1 MIQEKTFYSLQDISI
16 MPACVT
22 EINHRIECNPY
33 NEDNKLPIFV
43 APMSS
48 VIDLDNAKVF
58 TFNKLNVIIPR
69 TINLEDRLNVC
80 EEYFIAVGLNEFE
93 NTILTL
99 NLENRK
105 PIKICVDI
113 ANGHMKKLIDLCRY
127 AKNRF
132 GNKMIIMA
140 GNVAN
145 PLTYYDYAY
154 AGIDYIRLSIGSGN
168 ACTTA
173 ANAAIYTPMA
183 SLIDECISIRK
194 NVERDKYNYKSTP
207 KIIADGGFNNYDDII
222 KALALGA
229 DYVMCGKIF
238 AQCEEACGEILQ
250 KFLYSDGNYEYL
262 NYYDAI
268 KAKAYIERANYFL
281 NSSMLKQSAKTSANQ
296 TIKPYPIQ
304 ALNGKY
310 RKYYGM
316 STKKAQK
323 EMGKEDLHTSEGV
336 ERMVTVDYSLLGWIE
351 NFIDYLRSAMS
362 YCNATTLDAFKTA
375 KIIKITNSAR
385 NSYFK

>member
-16 MPACVT
+16 MPAYIT
-22 EINHRIECNPY
+22 EINHRAECNPY
-33 NEDNKLPIFV
+33 NNDNKLPIFV

-48 VIDLDNAKVF
+48 VIDLNNAKIF
-58 TFNKLNVIIPR
+58 AFNKLNVVIPR

-80 EEYFIAVGLNEFE
+80 EEYFIAVGLDEFE
-93 NTILTL
+93 NKILTL
-99 NLENRK
+99 NLEDRK
-105 PIKICVDI
+105 PIKICVDV
-113 ANGHMKKLIDLCRY
+113 ANGHMKKLIDLCAY

-132 GNKMIIMA
+132 GNKIIIMA

-145 PLTYYDYAY
+145 PLVYYDYAY
-154 AGIDYIRLSIGSGN
+154 AGIDYIRLSIGSGS

-183 SLIDECISIRK
+183 SLIDECVSIKK
-194 NVERDKYNYKSTP
+194 NVERDRRNYKSIP

-238 AQCEEACGEILQ
+238 AQCEEACGEKLQ
-250 KFLYSDGNYEYL
+250 KFLYSDGTYKYL
-262 NYYDAI
+262 NYYNAI
-268 KAKAYIERANYFL
+268 KAKAYIDKANSFL
-281 NSSMLKQSAKTSANQ
+281 NVLSAKIDINKTSE
-296 TIKPYPIQ
+296 PYPVTVFNEI
-304 ALNGKY
+304 Y
-310 RKYYGM
+310 RNYYGM

-323 EMGKEDLHTSEGV
+323 EMGKENLHTSEGI
-336 ERMVTVDYSLLGWIE
+336 EKMVTVEYSLLGWID

-362 YCNATTLDAFKTA
+362 YCNVTTLDAFKTA

>member
-1 MIQEKTFYSLQDISI
+1 MIQEKTFNSLQDISI
-16 MPACVT
+16 MPAYIT
-22 EINHRIECNPY
+22 EIKHRAECNPY
-33 NEDNKLPIFV
+33 NNDNKLPIFV

-48 VIDLDNAKVF
+48 VIDLNNAKIF
-58 TFNKLNVIIPR
+58 AFNKLNVVIPR

-80 EEYFIAVGLNEFE
+80 EEYFIAVGLDEFE
-93 NTILTL
+93 NKILTL
-99 NLENRK
+99 NLEDRK
-105 PIKICVDI
+105 PIKICVDV
-113 ANGHMKKLIDLCRY
+113 ANGHMKKLIDLCAY

-132 GNKMIIMA
+132 GNKIIIMA

-145 PLTYYDYAY
+145 PLVYYDYAY
-154 AGIDYIRLSIGSGN
+154 TGIDYIRLSIGSGS

-183 SLIDECISIRK
+183 SLIDECVSIKK
-194 NVERDKYNYKSTP
+194 NVERDRRNYKSIP

-238 AQCEEACGEILQ
+238 AQCEEACGEKLQ
-250 KFLYSDGNYEYL
+250 KFLYSDGTYKYL

-268 KAKAYIERANYFL
+268 KAKAYIDKANSFSNVL
-281 NSSMLKQSAKTSANQ
+281 STKIDINKTSE
-296 TIKPYPIQ
+296 PYPIR
-304 ALNGKY
+304 AFNEIY
-310 RKYYGM
+310 RNYYGM

-323 EMGKEDLHTSEGV
+323 EMGKENLHTSEGI
-336 ERMVTVDYSLLGWIE
+336 EKMVTVEYSLLGWID

-362 YCNATTLDAFKTA
+362 YCNVTTLDAFKTA

>member
-22 EINHRIECNPY
+22 EIDHRADCNPY

-48 VIDLDNAKVF
+48 VIDLNNAKVF
-58 TFNKLNVIIPR
+58 EFNKLNVVIPR
-69 TINLEDRLNVC
+69 TISLEDRLNVC

-113 ANGHMKKLIDLCRY
+113 ANGHMKKLIDLCKY

-173 ANAAIYTPMA
+173 ANAAIYAPMA
-183 SLIDECISIRK
+183 SLIDECVSIK
-194 NVERDKYNYKSTP
+194 KIVERDKSNYKSIP

-238 AQCEEACGEILQ
+238 AQCEEACGETLQ
-250 KFLYSDGNYEYL
+250 KFLYTDGNYRYL
-262 NYYDAI
+262 NYSDAI
-268 KAKAYIERANYFL
+268 KAKAYIDRADCLLGL
-281 NSSMLKQSAKTSANQ
+281 NEIKQFMKTSAGTALEPNP
-296 TIKPYPIQ
+296 IK
-304 ALNGKY
+304 AFNEKY

-316 STKKAQK
+316 STKRAQK
-323 EMGKEDLHTSEGV
+323 EMGKENLHTSEGV

-351 NFIDYLRSAMS
+351 NFVDYLRSAMS
-362 YCNATTLDAFKTA
+362 YCNATTLDTFKTA

>member
-22 EINHRIECNPY
+22 EINHRAECNPY
-33 NEDNKLPIFV
+33 NDNNKLPIFV

-48 VIDLDNAKVF
+48 VIDLNNAKIF
-58 TFNKLNVIIPR
+58 EFNKLNVVIPR
-69 TINLEDRLNVC
+69 TIDLEDRLNVC

-99 NLENRK
+99 NLEDRK
-105 PIKICVDI
+105 PIKICVDV
-113 ANGHMKKLIDLCRY
+113 ANGHMKKLIDLCKY

-132 GNKMIIMA
+132 RNKIIIMA

-145 PLTYYDYAY
+145 PLVYYDYAY
-154 AGIDYIRLSIGSGN
+154 AGIDYIRLSIGSGS

-183 SLIDECISIRK
+183 SLIDECVSIK
-194 NVERDKYNYKSTP
+194 KIVERDRNNYKSVP

-238 AQCEEACGEILQ
+238 AQCEEACGEKLQ
-250 KFLYSDGNYEYL
+250 KFLYSDGTYKYL

-268 KAKAYIERANYFL
+268 KAKEYMNKANYFSNAL
-281 NSSMLKQSAKTSANQ
+281 SAKIDINKTSE
-296 TIKPYPIQ
+296 PYPIT
-304 ALNGKY
+304 AFNEIY
-310 RKYYGM
+310 RNYYGM

-323 EMGKEDLHTSEGV
+323 EMGKENLHTSEGI
-336 ERMVTVDYSLLGWIE
+336 EKMVTVEYSLLGWID

>member
-16 MPACVT
+16 MPAYIT
-22 EINHRIECNPY
+22 EINHRAECTPY
-33 NEDNKLPIFV
+33 NDDNKLPFLV
-43 APMSS
+43 APISS
-48 VIDLDNAKVF
+48 VVDLNNAKIF
-58 TFNKLNVIIPR
+58 AFNKLNVVIPR

-80 EEYFIAVGLNEFE
+80 EEYFIAVGLDEFE
-93 NTILTL
+93 NKILTL
-99 NLENRK
+99 NLEDRK
-105 PIKICVDI
+105 PIKICVDV
-113 ANGHMKKLIDLCRY
+113 ANGHMKKLIDLCAY

-132 GNKMIIMA
+132 GNKIIIMA

-145 PLTYYDYAY
+145 PLTYYDYAH
-154 AGIDYIRLSIGSGN
+154 AGIDYIRLSIGSGS

-173 ANAAIYTPMA
+173 ANAAIYAPMA
-183 SLIDECISIRK
+183 SLIDECVSIK
-194 NVERDKYNYKSTP
+194 KIVERDRNNYKSAP

-238 AQCEEACGEILQ
+238 AQCEEACGEKLQ
-250 KFLYSDGNYEYL
+250 KFLYSDGTYKYL
-262 NYYDAI
+262 NNYDAI
-268 KAKAYIERANYFL
+268 KAKAYIDKKNDFSNVL
-281 NSSMLKQSAKTSANQ
+281 STKIDINKTSE
-296 TIKPYPIQ
+296 PYPIT
-304 ALNGKY
+304 AFNEIY
-310 RKYYGM
+310 RNYYGM

-323 EMGKEDLHTSEGV
+323 EMGKENLHTSEGI
-336 ERMVTVDYSLLGWIE
+336 ERMVTVEYSLLGWID

-362 YCNATTLDAFKTA
+362 YCNVTTLDAFKTV

>member
-16 MPACVT
+16 MPAYIT
-22 EINHRIECNPY
+22 EINHRAECNPY
-33 NEDNKLPIFV
+33 NNDNKLPIFV

-48 VIDLDNAKVF
+48 VIDLNNAKIF
-58 TFNKLNVIIPR
+58 AFNKLNVVIPR

-80 EEYFIAVGLNEFE
+80 EEYFIAVGLDEFE
-93 NTILTL
+93 NKILTL
-99 NLENRK
+99 NLEDRK
-105 PIKICVDI
+105 PIKICVDV
-113 ANGHMKKLIDLCRY
+113 ANGHMKKLIDLCAY

-132 GNKMIIMA
+132 GNKIIIMA

-145 PLTYYDYAY
+145 PLVYYDYAY
-154 AGIDYIRLSIGSGN
+154 AGIDYIRLSIGSGS

-183 SLIDECISIRK
+183 SLIDECVSIKK
-194 NVERDKYNYKSTP
+194 NVERDRRNYKSIP

-238 AQCEEACGEILQ
+238 AQCEEACGEKLQ
-250 KFLYSDGNYEYL
+250 KFLYSDGTYKYL
-262 NYYDAI
+262 NHYDAI
-268 KAKAYIERANYFL
+268 KAKAYIDKANRFSNAL
-281 NSSMLKQSAKTSANQ
+281 SAKIDINKTSE
-296 TIKPYPIQ
+296 PYPIT
-304 ALNGKY
+304 AFNEIY
-310 RKYYGM
+310 RNYYGM

-323 EMGKEDLHTSEGV
+323 EMGKENLHTSEGI
-336 ERMVTVDYSLLGWIE
+336 EKMVTVEYSLLGWID

-362 YCNATTLDAFKTA
+362 YCNVTTLDAFKTA

>member
-16 MPACVT
+16 MPAYIT
-22 EINHRIECNPY
+22 EIKHRAECNPY
-33 NEDNKLPIFV
+33 NNDNKLPIFV

-48 VIDLDNAKVF
+48 VIDLNNAKIF
-58 TFNKLNVIIPR
+58 AFNKLNVVIPR

-80 EEYFIAVGLNEFE
+80 EEYFIAVGLDEFE
-93 NTILTL
+93 NKILTL
-99 NLENRK
+99 NLEDRK
-105 PIKICVDI
+105 PIKICVDV
-113 ANGHMKKLIDLCRY
+113 ANGHMKKLIDLCAY

-132 GNKMIIMA
+132 GNKIIIMA

-145 PLTYYDYAY
+145 PLVYYDYAY
-154 AGIDYIRLSIGSGN
+154 AGIDYIRLSIGSGS

-183 SLIDECISIRK
+183 SLIDECVSIKK
-194 NVERDKYNYKSTP
+194 NVERDRRNYKSIP

-238 AQCEEACGEILQ
+238 AQCEEACGEKLQ
-250 KFLYSDGNYEYL
+250 KFLYSDGTYKYL

-268 KAKAYIERANYFL
+268 KAKAYIDKANSFSNVL
-281 NSSMLKQSAKTSANQ
+281 STKIDINKTSE
-296 TIKPYPIQ
+296 PYPIR
-304 ALNGKY
+304 AFNEIY
-310 RKYYGM
+310 RNYYGM

-323 EMGKEDLHTSEGV
+323 EMGKENLHTSEGI
-336 ERMVTVDYSLLGWIE
+336 EKMVTVEYSLLGWID

-362 YCNATTLDAFKTA
+362 YCNVTTLDAFKTA

>member
-16 MPACVT
+16 MPAYIT
-22 EINHRIECNPY
+22 EINHRAECNPY
-33 NEDNKLPIFV
+33 NDDNKLPIFV

-48 VIDLDNAKVF
+48 VVDLNNAKIF
-58 TFNKLNVIIPR
+58 AFNKLNVVIPR

-80 EEYFIAVGLNEFE
+80 EEYFIAVGLDEFE
-93 NTILTL
+93 NKILTL
-99 NLENRK
+99 NLEDRK
-105 PIKICVDI
+105 PIKICVDV
-113 ANGHMKKLIDLCRY
+113 ANGHMKKLIDLCAY

-132 GNKMIIMA
+132 GNKIIIMA

-145 PLTYYDYAY
+145 PLVYYNYAY
-154 AGIDYIRLSIGSGN
+154 AGIDYIRLSIGSGS

-173 ANAAIYTPMA
+173 ANAAIYAPMA
-183 SLIDECISIRK
+183 SLIDECVSIK
-194 NVERDKYNYKSTP
+194 KIVERDRNNYKSAP

-238 AQCEEACGEILQ
+238 AQCEEACGEKLQ
-250 KFLYSDGNYEYL
+250 KFLYSDGTYKYL

-268 KAKAYIERANYFL
+268 KAKAYIDKANSFSNIL
-281 NSSMLKQSAKTSANQ
+281 STKIDINKTSE
-296 TIKPYPIQ
+296 PYPIT
-304 ALNGKY
+304 AFNEIY
-310 RKYYGM
+310 RNYYGM

-323 EMGKEDLHTSEGV
+323 EMGKENLHTSEGI
-336 ERMVTVDYSLLGWIE
+336 ERMVTVKYSLLGWID

-362 YCNATTLDAFKTA
+362 YCNVTTLDAFKTV

>member
-22 EINHRIECNPY
+22 EINHRAECNPY
-33 NEDNKLPIFV
+33 NDNNKLPIFV

-48 VIDLDNAKVF
+48 VIDLNNAKIF
-58 TFNKLNVIIPR
+58 EFNKLNVVIPR
-69 TINLEDRLNVC
+69 TIDLEDRLNVC

-99 NLENRK
+99 NLEDRK
-105 PIKICVDI
+105 PIKICVDV
-113 ANGHMKKLIDLCRY
+113 ANGHMKKLIDLCKY

-132 GNKMIIMA
+132 RNKIIIMA

-145 PLTYYDYAY
+145 PLVYYDYAY
-154 AGIDYIRLSIGSGN
+154 AGIDYIRLSIGSGS

-183 SLIDECISIRK
+183 SLIDECVSIK
-194 NVERDKYNYKSTP
+194 KIVERDRNNYKSVP

-238 AQCEEACGEILQ
+238 AQCEEACGEKLQ
-250 KFLYSDGNYEYL
+250 KFLYSDGTYKYL
-262 NYYDAI
+262 NHYDAI
-268 KAKAYIERANYFL
+268 KAKEYMNKANYFSNVL
-281 NSSMLKQSAKTSANQ
+281 SAKIDINKTSE
-296 TIKPYPIQ
+296 PYPIT
-304 ALNGKY
+304 AFNEIY
-310 RKYYGM
+310 RNYYGM

-323 EMGKEDLHTSEGV
+323 EMGKENLHTSEGI
-336 ERMVTVDYSLLGWIE
+336 EKMVTVEYSLLGWID

>member
-16 MPACVT
+16 MPAYIT
-22 EINHRIECNPY
+22 EINHRAECNPY
-33 NEDNKLPIFV
+33 NNDNKLPIFV

-48 VIDLDNAKVF
+48 VIDLNNAKIF
-58 TFNKLNVIIPR
+58 AFNKLNVVIPR

-80 EEYFIAVGLNEFE
+80 EEYFIAVGLDEFE
-93 NTILTL
+93 NKILTL
-99 NLENRK
+99 NLEDRK
-105 PIKICVDI
+105 PIKICVDV
-113 ANGHMKKLIDLCRY
+113 ANGHMKKLIDLCAY

-132 GNKMIIMA
+132 GNKIIIMA

-145 PLTYYDYAY
+145 PLVYYNYAY
-154 AGIDYIRLSIGSGN
+154 AGIDYIRLSIGSGS

-183 SLIDECISIRK
+183 SLIDECVSIK
-194 NVERDKYNYKSTP
+194 KIVERDRNNYKSIP

-238 AQCEEACGEILQ
+238 AQCEEACGEKLQ
-250 KFLYSDGNYEYL
+250 KFLYSDGTYKYL
-262 NYYDAI
+262 NHYDTI
-268 KAKAYIERANYFL
+268 KAKEYMNKANY
-281 NSSMLKQSAKTSANQ
+281 SSNALSTTININKTSE
-296 TIKPYPIQ
+296 PYPIT
-304 ALNGKY
+304 AFNEIY
-310 RKYYGM
+310 RNYYGM

-323 EMGKEDLHTSEGV
+323 EMGKENLHTSEGI
-336 ERMVTVDYSLLGWIE
+336 EKMVTVEYSLLGWID

-362 YCNATTLDAFKTA
+362 YCNATTLAAFKTA

>member
-16 MPACVT
+16 MPAYIT
-22 EINHRIECNPY
+22 EINHRAECNPY
-33 NEDNKLPIFV
+33 NNDNKLPIFV

-48 VIDLDNAKVF
+48 VIDLNNAKIF
-58 TFNKLNVIIPR
+58 AFNKLNVVIPR

-80 EEYFIAVGLNEFE
+80 EEYFIAVGLDEFE
-93 NTILTL
+93 NKILTL
-99 NLENRK
+99 NLEDRK
-105 PIKICVDI
+105 PIKICVDV
-113 ANGHMKKLIDLCRY
+113 ANGHMKKLIDLCAY

-132 GNKMIIMA
+132 GNKIIIMA

-145 PLTYYDYAY
+145 PLVYYNYAY
-154 AGIDYIRLSIGSGN
+154 AGIDYIRLSIGSGS

-183 SLIDECISIRK
+183 SLIDECVSIKK
-194 NVERDKYNYKSTP
+194 NVERDRRNYKSIP

-238 AQCEEACGEILQ
+238 AQCEEACGEKLQ
-250 KFLYSDGNYEYL
+250 KFLYSDGTYKYL
-262 NYYDAI
+262 NHYDAI
-268 KAKAYIERANYFL
+268 KAKAYMNKANYFSNAL
-281 NSSMLKQSAKTSANQ
+281 SAKIDINKTFE
-296 TIKPYPIQ
+296 PYPIT
-304 ALNGKY
+304 AFNEIY
-310 RKYYGM
+310 RNYYGM

-323 EMGKEDLHTSEGV
+323 EMGKENLHTSEGI
-336 ERMVTVDYSLLGWIE
+336 EKMVTVEYSLLGWID

>member
-16 MPACVT
+16 MPAYIT
-22 EINHRIECNPY
+22 EINHRAECNPY
-33 NEDNKLPIFV
+33 NNDNKLPIFV

-48 VIDLDNAKVF
+48 VIDLNNAKIF
-58 TFNKLNVIIPR
+58 AFNKLNVVIPR

-80 EEYFIAVGLNEFE
+80 EEYFIAVGLDEFE
-93 NTILTL
+93 NKILTL
-99 NLENRK
+99 NLEDRK
-105 PIKICVDI
+105 PIKICVDV
-113 ANGHMKKLIDLCRY
+113 ANGHMKKLIDLCAY

-132 GNKMIIMA
+132 GNKIIIMA
-140 GNVAN
+140 GNIAN
-145 PLTYYDYAY
+145 PLVYYDYAY
-154 AGIDYIRLSIGSGN
+154 AGIDYIRLSIGSGS

-183 SLIDECISIRK
+183 SLIDECVSIKK
-194 NVERDKYNYKSTP
+194 NVERDIRNYKSIP

-238 AQCEEACGEILQ
+238 AQCEEACGEKLQ
-250 KFLYSDGNYEYL
+250 KFLYSDGTYKYL

-268 KAKAYIERANYFL
+268 KAKAYIDKANSFSNAL
-281 NSSMLKQSAKTSANQ
+281 SAKIDINKTSE
-296 TIKPYPIQ
+296 PYPIT
-304 ALNGKY
+304 AFNETY
-310 RKYYGM
+310 RNYYGM

-323 EMGKEDLHTSEGV
+323 EMGKENLHTSEGI
-336 ERMVTVDYSLLGWIE
+336 EKMVTVEYSLLGWID

-362 YCNATTLDAFKTA
+362 YCNVTTLDAFKTA

>member
-22 EINHRIECNPY
+22 EINHRAECNPY
-33 NEDNKLPIFV
+33 NDNNKLPIFV

-48 VIDLDNAKVF
+48 VIDLNNAKIF
-58 TFNKLNVIIPR
+58 EFNKLNVVIPR
-69 TINLEDRLNVC
+69 TIDLEDRLNVC

-99 NLENRK
+99 NLEDRK
-105 PIKICVDI
+105 PIKICVDV
-113 ANGHMKKLIDLCRY
+113 ANGHMKKLIDLCKY

-132 GNKMIIMA
+132 RNKIIIMA

-145 PLTYYDYAY
+145 PLVYYDYAY
-154 AGIDYIRLSIGSGN
+154 AGIDYIRLSIGSGS

-183 SLIDECISIRK
+183 SLIDECVSIK
-194 NVERDKYNYKSTP
+194 KIVERDRNNYKSVP

-238 AQCEEACGEILQ
+238 AQCEEACGEKLQ
-250 KFLYSDGNYEYL
+250 KFLYSDGTYKYL

-268 KAKAYIERANYFL
+268 KAKEYMNKANYFSNAL
-281 NSSMLKQSAKTSANQ
+281 SAKIDINKTSE
-296 TIKPYPIQ
+296 PYPIT
-304 ALNGKY
+304 AFNEIY
-310 RKYYGM
+310 RNYYGM

-323 EMGKEDLHTSEGV
+323 EMGKENLHTSEGIEKMVAV
-336 ERMVTVDYSLLGWIE
+336 EYSLLGWID

>member
-16 MPACVT
+16 MPAYIT
-22 EINHRIECNPY
+22 EINHRAECNPY
-33 NEDNKLPIFV
+33 NNDNKLPIFV

-48 VIDLDNAKVF
+48 VIDLNNAKIF
-58 TFNKLNVIIPR
+58 AFNKLNVVIPR

-80 EEYFIAVGLNEFE
+80 EEYFIAVGLDEFE
-93 NTILTL
+93 NKILTL
-99 NLENRK
+99 NLEDRK
-105 PIKICVDI
+105 PIKICVDV
-113 ANGHMKKLIDLCRY
+113 ANGHMKKLIDLCAY

-132 GNKMIIMA
+132 GNKIIIMA
-140 GNVAN
+140 GNIAN
-145 PLTYYDYAY
+145 PLVYYDYAY
-154 AGIDYIRLSIGSGN
+154 AGIDYIRLSIGSGS

-183 SLIDECISIRK
+183 SLIDECVSIKK
-194 NVERDKYNYKSTP
+194 NVERDIRNYKSIP

-238 AQCEEACGEILQ
+238 AQCEEACGEKLQ
-250 KFLYSDGNYEYL
+250 KFLYSDGTYKYL

-268 KAKAYIERANYFL
+268 KAKAYIDKANYFSNVL
-281 NSSMLKQSAKTSANQ
+281 SAKIDINKTSE
-296 TIKPYPIQ
+296 PYPIT
-304 ALNGKY
+304 AFNETY
-310 RKYYGM
+310 RNYYGM

-323 EMGKEDLHTSEGV
+323 EMGKENLHTSEGI
-336 ERMVTVDYSLLGWIE
+336 EKMVTVEYSLLGWID

-362 YCNATTLDAFKTA
+362 YCNVTTLDAFKTA

>member
-16 MPACVT
+16 MPAYIT
-22 EINHRIECNPY
+22 EINHRAECNPY
-33 NEDNKLPIFV
+33 NNDNKLPIFV

-48 VIDLDNAKVF
+48 VIDLNNAKIF
-58 TFNKLNVIIPR
+58 AFNKLNVIIPR

-80 EEYFIAVGLNEFE
+80 EEYFIAVGLDEFE
-93 NTILTL
+93 NKILTL
-99 NLENRK
+99 NLEDRK
-105 PIKICVDI
+105 PIKICVDV
-113 ANGHMKKLIDLCRY
+113 ANGHMKKLIDLCAY

-132 GNKMIIMA
+132 GNKIIIMA

-145 PLTYYDYAY
+145 PLVYYNYAY
-154 AGIDYIRLSIGSGN
+154 AGIDYIRLSIGSGS

-183 SLIDECISIRK
+183 SLIDECVSIKK
-194 NVERDKYNYKSTP
+194 NVERDRRNYKSIP

-238 AQCEEACGEILQ
+238 AQCEEACGEKLQ
-250 KFLYSDGNYEYL
+250 KFLYSDGTYKYL
-262 NYYDAI
+262 NHYDAI
-268 KAKAYIERANYFL
+268 KAKEYMNKANYFSNAL
-281 NSSMLKQSAKTSANQ
+281 SAKIDINKTSE
-296 TIKPYPIQ
+296 PYPIT
-304 ALNGKY
+304 AFNEIY
-310 RKYYGM
+310 RNYYGM

-323 EMGKEDLHTSEGV
+323 EMGKENLHTSEGI
-336 ERMVTVDYSLLGWIE
+336 EKMVTVEYSLLGWID

>member
-16 MPACVT
+16 MPAYIT
-22 EINHRIECNPY
+22 EIKHRAECNPY
-33 NEDNKLPIFV
+33 NNDNKLPIFV

-48 VIDLDNAKVF
+48 VIDLNNAKIF
-58 TFNKLNVIIPR
+58 AFNKLNVVIPR

-80 EEYFIAVGLNEFE
+80 EEYFIAVGLDEFE
-93 NTILTL
+93 NKILTL
-99 NLENRK
+99 NLEDRK
-105 PIKICVDI
+105 PIKICVDV
-113 ANGHMKKLIDLCRY
+113 ANGHMKKLIDLCAY

-132 GNKMIIMA
+132 GNKIIIMA

-145 PLTYYDYAY
+145 PLVYYDYAY
-154 AGIDYIRLSIGSGN
+154 TGIDYIRLSIGSGS

-183 SLIDECISIRK
+183 SLIDECVSIKK
-194 NVERDKYNYKSTP
+194 NVERDRRNYKSIP

-238 AQCEEACGEILQ
+238 AQCEEACGEKLQ
-250 KFLYSDGNYEYL
+250 KFLYSDGAYKYL

-268 KAKAYIERANYFL
+268 KAKAYIDKANSFSNVL
-281 NSSMLKQSAKTSANQ
+281 STKIDINKTSE
-296 TIKPYPIQ
+296 PYPIR
-304 ALNGKY
+304 AFNEIY
-310 RKYYGM
+310 RNYYGM
-316 STKKAQK
+316 STKKAQN
-323 EMGKEDLHTSEGV
+323 EMGKENLHTSEGI
-336 ERMVTVDYSLLGWIE
+336 EKMVTVEYSLLGWID

-362 YCNATTLDAFKTA
+362 YCNVTTLDAFKTA

>member
-22 EINHRIECNPY
+22 EINHRAECNPY
-33 NEDNKLPIFV
+33 NDNNKLPIFV

-48 VIDLDNAKVF
+48 VIDLNNAKIF
-58 TFNKLNVIIPR
+58 EFNKLNVVIPR
-69 TINLEDRLNVC
+69 TIDLEDRLNVC

-99 NLENRK
+99 NLEDRK
-105 PIKICVDI
+105 PIKICVDV
-113 ANGHMKKLIDLCRY
+113 ANGHMKKLIDLCKY

-132 GNKMIIMA
+132 RNKIIIMA

-145 PLTYYDYAY
+145 PLVYYDYAY
-154 AGIDYIRLSIGSGN
+154 AGIDYIRLSIGSGS

-183 SLIDECISIRK
+183 SLIDECVSVKKI
-194 NVERDKYNYKSTP
+194 VERDRNNYKSVP

-238 AQCEEACGEILQ
+238 AQCEEACGEKLQ
-250 KFLYSDGNYEYL
+250 KFLYSDGTYKYL
-262 NYYDAI
+262 NHYDAI
-268 KAKAYIERANYFL
+268 KAKEYMNKANYFSNVL
-281 NSSMLKQSAKTSANQ
+281 SAKIDINKTSE
-296 TIKPYPIQ
+296 PYPIT
-304 ALNGKY
+304 AFNEIY
-310 RKYYGM
+310 RNYYGM

-323 EMGKEDLHTSEGV
+323 EMGKENLHTSEGI
-336 ERMVTVDYSLLGWIE
+336 EKMVTVEYSLLGWID

>member
-22 EINHRIECNPY
+22 EINHRAECNPY
-33 NEDNKLPIFV
+33 NNDNKLPIFV

-48 VIDLDNAKVF
+48 VIDLNNAKIF
-58 TFNKLNVIIPR
+58 EFNKLNVVIPR
-69 TINLEDRLNVC
+69 TIDLEDRLNVC

-105 PIKICVDI
+105 PIKICVDV
-113 ANGHMKKLIDLCRY
+113 ANGHMKKLIDLCKY

-132 GNKMIIMA
+132 RNKIIIMA

-145 PLTYYDYAY
+145 PLVYYDYAY
-154 AGIDYIRLSIGSGN
+154 AGIDYIRLSIGSGS

-183 SLIDECISIRK
+183 SLIDECVSIK
-194 NVERDKYNYKSTP
+194 KIVERDRNNYKSVP

-238 AQCEEACGEILQ
+238 AQCEEACGEKLQ
-250 KFLYSDGNYEYL
+250 KFLYSDGTYKYL

-268 KAKAYIERANYFL
+268 KAKEYMNKANYFSNAL
-281 NSSMLKQSAKTSANQ
+281 SAKIDINKTSE
-296 TIKPYPIQ
+296 PYPIT
-304 ALNGKY
+304 AFNEIY
-310 RKYYGM
+310 RNYYGM

-323 EMGKEDLHTSEGV
+323 EMGKENLHTSEGI
-336 ERMVTVDYSLLGWIE
+336 EKLVTVEYSLLGWID

>member
-16 MPACVT
+16 MPAYIT
-22 EINHRIECNPY
+22 EIKHRAECNPY
-33 NEDNKLPIFV
+33 NNDNKLPIFV

-48 VIDLDNAKVF
+48 VIDLNNAKIF
-58 TFNKLNVIIPR
+58 AFNKLNVVIPR

-80 EEYFIAVGLNEFE
+80 EEYFIAVGLDEFE
-93 NTILTL
+93 NKILTL
-99 NLENRK
+99 NLEDRK
-105 PIKICVDI
+105 PIKICVDV
-113 ANGHMKKLIDLCRY
+113 ANGHMKKLIDLCAY

-132 GNKMIIMA
+132 GNKIIIMA

-145 PLTYYDYAY
+145 PLVYYDYAY
-154 AGIDYIRLSIGSGN
+154 TGIDYIRLSIGSGS

-183 SLIDECISIRK
+183 SLIDECVSIKK
-194 NVERDKYNYKSTP
+194 NVERDRRNYKSIP

-238 AQCEEACGEILQ
+238 AQCEEACGEKLQ
-250 KFLYSDGNYEYL
+250 KFLYSDGTYKYL

-268 KAKAYIERANYFL
+268 KAKAYIDKANSFSNVL
-281 NSSMLKQSAKTSANQ
+281 STKIDINKTSE
-296 TIKPYPIQ
+296 PYPIR
-304 ALNGKY
+304 AFNEIY
-310 RKYYGM
+310 RNYYGM

-323 EMGKEDLHTSEGV
+323 EMGKENLHTSEGI
-336 ERMVTVDYSLLGWIE
+336 EKMVTVEYSLLGWID

-362 YCNATTLDAFKTA
+362 YCNVTTLDAFKTA

-385 NSYFK
+385 NSYFN

>member
-16 MPACVT
+16 MPAYIT
-22 EINHRIECNPY
+22 EINHRAECNPY
-33 NEDNKLPIFV
+33 NDDNKLPIFV

-48 VIDLDNAKVF
+48 VIDLNNAKIF
-58 TFNKLNVIIPR
+58 AFNKLNVVIPR

-80 EEYFIAVGLNEFE
+80 EEYFIAVGLDEFE
-93 NTILTL
+93 NKILTL
-99 NLENRK
+99 NLEDRK
-105 PIKICVDI
+105 PIKICVDV
-113 ANGHMKKLIDLCRY
+113 ANGHMKKLIDLCAY

-132 GNKMIIMA
+132 GNKIIIMA

-145 PLTYYDYAY
+145 PLTYYDYAH
-154 AGIDYIRLSIGSGN
+154 AGIDYIRLSIGSGS

-173 ANAAIYTPMA
+173 ANAAIYAPMA
-183 SLIDECISIRK
+183 SLIDECVSIKK
-194 NVERDKYNYKSTP
+194 NVERDRRNYKSIP

-238 AQCEEACGEILQ
+238 AQCEEACGEKLQ
-250 KFLYSDGNYEYL
+250 KFLYSDGTYKYL

-268 KAKAYIERANYFL
+268 KAKAYIDKANYFSNAL
-281 NSSMLKQSAKTSANQ
+281 SAKIDINKTSE
-296 TIKPYPIQ
+296 PYPIT
-304 ALNGKY
+304 AFNEIY
-310 RKYYGM
+310 RNYYGM

-323 EMGKEDLHTSEGV
+323 EMGKENLHTSEGI
-336 ERMVTVDYSLLGWIE
+336 EKMVTVEYSLLGWID

-362 YCNATTLDAFKTA
+362 YCNATTLAAFKTA

>member
-22 EINHRIECNPY
+22 EINHRAECNPY
-33 NEDNKLPIFV
+33 NDNNKLPIFV

-48 VIDLDNAKVF
+48 VIDLNNAKIF
-58 TFNKLNVIIPR
+58 EFNKLNVIVPR

-99 NLENRK
+99 NLEDRK
-105 PIKICVDI
+105 PIKICVDV
-113 ANGHMKKLIDLCRY
+113 ANGHMKKLIDLCKY

-132 GNKMIIMA
+132 RNKIIIMA

-145 PLTYYDYAY
+145 PLVYYDYAY
-154 AGIDYIRLSIGSGN
+154 AGIDYIRLSIGSGS

-183 SLIDECISIRK
+183 SLIDECVSIK
-194 NVERDKYNYKSTP
+194 KIVERDRNNYKSVP

-238 AQCEEACGEILQ
+238 AQCEEACGEKLQ
-250 KFLYSDGNYEYL
+250 KFLYSDGTYKYL
-262 NYYDAI
+262 NHYDAI
-268 KAKAYIERANYFL
+268 KAKEYMNKANYFSNAL
-281 NSSMLKQSAKTSANQ
+281 SAKIDINKTSE
-296 TIKPYPIQ
+296 PYPIT
-304 ALNGKY
+304 AFNEIY
-310 RKYYGM
+310 RNYYGM

-323 EMGKEDLHTSEGV
+323 EMGKENLHTSEGI
-336 ERMVTVDYSLLGWIE
+336 EKMVTVEYSLLGWID

>member
-22 EINHRIECNPY
+22 EINHRAECNPY
-33 NEDNKLPIFV
+33 NDNNKLPIFV

-48 VIDLDNAKVF
+48 VIDLNNAKIF
-58 TFNKLNVIIPR
+58 EFNKLNVVIPR
-69 TINLEDRLNVC
+69 TIDLEDRLNVC

-99 NLENRK
+99 NLEDRK
-105 PIKICVDI
+105 PIKICVDV
-113 ANGHMKKLIDLCRY
+113 ANGHMKKLIDLCKY

-132 GNKMIIMA
+132 RNKIIIMA

-145 PLTYYDYAY
+145 PLVYYDYAY
-154 AGIDYIRLSIGSGN
+154 AGIDYIRLSIGSGS

-183 SLIDECISIRK
+183 SLIDECVSIK
-194 NVERDKYNYKSTP
+194 KIVERDRNNYKSVP

-238 AQCEEACGEILQ
+238 AQCEEACGEKLQ
-250 KFLYSDGNYEYL
+250 KFLYSDGTYKYL

-268 KAKAYIERANYFL
+268 KAKEYMNKANYFSNAL
-281 NSSMLKQSAKTSANQ
+281 SAKIDINKTSE
-296 TIKPYPIQ
+296 PYPIT
-304 ALNGKY
+304 AFNEIY
-310 RKYYGM
+310 RNYYGM

-323 EMGKEDLHTSEGV
+323 EMGKENLHTSEGI
-336 ERMVTVDYSLLGWIE
+336 EKLVTVEYSLLGWID

>member
-22 EINHRIECNPY
+22 EINHRAECNPY
-33 NEDNKLPIFV
+33 NNDNKLPIFV

-48 VIDLDNAKVF
+48 VIDLNNAKIF
-58 TFNKLNVIIPR
+58 EFNKLNVVIPR
-69 TINLEDRLNVC
+69 TIDLEDRLNVC

-99 NLENRK
+99 NLEDRK
-105 PIKICVDI
+105 PIKICVDV
-113 ANGHMKKLIDLCRY
+113 ANGHMKKLIDLCKY

-132 GNKMIIMA
+132 RNKIIIMA

-145 PLTYYDYAY
+145 PLVYYDYAY
-154 AGIDYIRLSIGSGN
+154 AGIDYIRLSIGSGS

-183 SLIDECISIRK
+183 SLIDECVSIK
-194 NVERDKYNYKSTP
+194 KIVERDRNNYKSVP

-238 AQCEEACGEILQ
+238 AQCEEACGEKLQ
-250 KFLYSDGNYEYL
+250 KFLYSDGTYKYL

-268 KAKAYIERANYFL
+268 KAKEYMNKANYFSNAL
-281 NSSMLKQSAKTSANQ
+281 SAKIDINKTSE
-296 TIKPYPIQ
+296 PYPIT
-304 ALNGKY
+304 AFNEIY
-310 RKYYGM
+310 RNYYGM

-323 EMGKEDLHTSEGV
+323 EMGKENLHTSEGI
-336 ERMVTVDYSLLGWIE
+336 EKMVTVEYSLLGWID

>member
-22 EINHRIECNPY
+22 EINHRAECNPY
-33 NEDNKLPIFV
+33 NDNNKLPIFV

-48 VIDLDNAKVF
+48 VIDLNNAKIF
-58 TFNKLNVIIPR
+58 EFNKLNVVIPR
-69 TINLEDRLNVC
+69 TIDLEDRLNVC

-99 NLENRK
+99 NLEDRK
-105 PIKICVDI
+105 PIKICVDV
-113 ANGHMKKLIDLCRY
+113 ANGHMKKLIDLCKY

-132 GNKMIIMA
+132 RNKIIIMA

-145 PLTYYDYAY
+145 PLVYYDYAY
-154 AGIDYIRLSIGSGN
+154 AGIDYIRLSIGSGS

-183 SLIDECISIRK
+183 SLIDECVSIK
-194 NVERDKYNYKSTP
+194 KIVERDRNNYKSVP

-229 DYVMCGKIF
+229 NYVMCGKIF
-238 AQCEEACGEILQ
+238 AQCEEACGEKLQ
-250 KFLYSDGNYEYL
+250 KFLYSDGTYKYL
-262 NYYDAI
+262 NHYDAI
-268 KAKAYIERANYFL
+268 KAKEYMNKANYFSNAL
-281 NSSMLKQSAKTSANQ
+281 SAKIDINKTSE
-296 TIKPYPIQ
+296 PYPIT
-304 ALNGKY
+304 AFNEIY
-310 RKYYGM
+310 RNYYGM

-323 EMGKEDLHTSEGV
+323 EMGKENLHTSEGI
-336 ERMVTVDYSLLGWIE
+336 EKMVTVEYSLLGWID

>member
-22 EINHRIECNPY
+22 EINHRAECNPY
-33 NEDNKLPIFV
+33 NDDNKLPIFV

-48 VIDLDNAKVF
+48 VIDLNNAKIF
-58 TFNKLNVIIPR
+58 EFNKLNVVIPR
-69 TINLEDRLNVC
+69 TIDLEDRLNVC

-105 PIKICVDI
+105 PIKICVDV
-113 ANGHMKKLIDLCRY
+113 ANGHMKKLIDLCKY
-127 AKNRF
+127 AKNRCR
-132 GNKMIIMA
+132 NKMIMVA

-145 PLTYYDYAY
+145 PVVYYDYAY
-154 AGIDYIRLSIGSGN
+154 AGIDYIRLSIGSGS

-183 SLIDECISIRK
+183 SLIDECVSVKKI
-194 NVERDKYNYKSTP
+194 VERDRNNYKSAP

-238 AQCEEACGEILQ
+238 AQCEEACGEKLQ
-250 KFLYSDGNYEYL
+250 KFLYSDGTYKYL
-262 NYYDAI
+262 NHYDAI
-268 KAKAYIERANYFL
+268 KAKEYMNKANYFSNAL
-281 NSSMLKQSAKTSANQ
+281 SAKIDINKTSE
-296 TIKPYPIQ
+296 PYPIT
-304 ALNGKY
+304 AFNEIY
-310 RKYYGM
+310 RNYYGM

-323 EMGKEDLHTSEGV
+323 EMGKENLHTSEGI
-336 ERMVTVDYSLLGWIE
+336 EKMVTVEYSLLGWID

>member
-16 MPACVT
+16 MPAYIT
-22 EINHRIECNPY
+22 EINHRAECNPY
-33 NEDNKLPIFV
+33 NDDNKLPIFV

-48 VIDLDNAKVF
+48 VVDLNNAKIF
-58 TFNKLNVIIPR
+58 AFNKLNVVIPR

-80 EEYFIAVGLNEFE
+80 EEYFIAVGLDEFE
-93 NTILTL
+93 NKILTL
-99 NLENRK
+99 NLEDRK
-105 PIKICVDI
+105 PIKICVDV
-113 ANGHMKKLIDLCRY
+113 ANGHMKKLIDLCAY

-132 GNKMIIMA
+132 GNKIIIMA

-145 PLTYYDYAY
+145 PLTYYDYAH
-154 AGIDYIRLSIGSGN
+154 AGIDYIRLSIGSGS

-173 ANAAIYTPMA
+173 ANAAIYAPMA
-183 SLIDECISIRK
+183 SLIDECVSIK
-194 NVERDKYNYKSTP
+194 KIVERDRNNYKSAP

-238 AQCEEACGEILQ
+238 AQCEEACGEKLQ
-250 KFLYSDGNYEYL
+250 KFLYSDGTYKYL
-262 NYYDAI
+262 NNYDAI
-268 KAKAYIERANYFL
+268 KAKAYIDKKNDFSNVL
-281 NSSMLKQSAKTSANQ
+281 STKIDINKTSE
-296 TIKPYPIQ
+296 PYPIT
-304 ALNGKY
+304 AFNEIY
-310 RKYYGM
+310 RNYYGM

-323 EMGKEDLHTSEGV
+323 EMGKENLHTSEGI
-336 ERMVTVDYSLLGWIE
+336 ERMVTVKYSLLGWID

-362 YCNATTLDAFKTA
+362 YCNVTTLDAFKTA

>member
-16 MPACVT
+16 MPAYIT
-22 EINHRIECNPY
+22 EINHRAECNPY
-33 NEDNKLPIFV
+33 NNDNKLPIFV

-48 VIDLDNAKVF
+48 VIDLNNAKIF
-58 TFNKLNVIIPR
+58 AFNKLNVVIPR

-80 EEYFIAVGLNEFE
+80 EEYFIAVGLDEFE
-93 NTILTL
+93 NKILTL
-99 NLENRK
+99 NLEDRK
-105 PIKICVDI
+105 PIKICVDV
-113 ANGHMKKLIDLCRY
+113 ANGHMKKLIDLCAY

-132 GNKMIIMA
+132 GNKIIIMA

-145 PLTYYDYAY
+145 PLVYYDYAY
-154 AGIDYIRLSIGSGN
+154 AGIDYIRLSIGSGS

-183 SLIDECISIRK
+183 SLIDECVSIKK
-194 NVERDKYNYKSTP
+194 NVERDRRNYKSIP

-238 AQCEEACGEILQ
+238 AQCEEACGEKLQ
-250 KFLYSDGNYEYL
+250 KFLYSDGTYKYL

-268 KAKAYIERANYFL
+268 KAKAYIDKANRFL
-281 NSSMLKQSAKTSANQ
+281 NTLSTKIYINKTSE
-296 TIKPYPIQ
+296 PYPIR
-304 ALNGKY
+304 AFNEIY
-310 RKYYGM
+310 RNYYGM

-323 EMGKEDLHTSEGV
+323 EMGKENLHTSEGI
-336 ERMVTVDYSLLGWIE
+336 EKMVTVEYSLLGWID

-362 YCNATTLDAFKTA
+362 YCNVTTLDAFKTA

>member
-22 EINHRIECNPY
+22 EINHRAECNPY
-33 NEDNKLPIFV
+33 NDNNKLPIFV

-48 VIDLDNAKVF
+48 VIDLNNAKIF
-58 TFNKLNVIIPR
+58 EFNKLNVVIPR
-69 TINLEDRLNVC
+69 TIDLEDRLNVC

-105 PIKICVDI
+105 PIKICVDV
-113 ANGHMKKLIDLCRY
+113 ANGHMKKLIDLCKY

-132 GNKMIIMA
+132 RNKIIIMA

-145 PLTYYDYAY
+145 PLVYYDYAY
-154 AGIDYIRLSIGSGN
+154 AGIDYIRLSIGSGS

-183 SLIDECISIRK
+183 SLIDECVSIK
-194 NVERDKYNYKSTP
+194 KIVERDRNNYKSVP

-229 DYVMCGKIF
+229 DYIMCGKIF
-238 AQCEEACGEILQ
+238 AQCEEACGEKLQ
-250 KFLYSDGNYEYL
+250 KFLYSDGTYKYL
-262 NYYDAI
+262 NHYDAI
-268 KAKAYIERANYFL
+268 KAKEYMNKANYFSNAL
-281 NSSMLKQSAKTSANQ
+281 SAKIDINKTSE
-296 TIKPYPIQ
+296 PYPIT
-304 ALNGKY
+304 AFNEIY
-310 RKYYGM
+310 RNYYGM

-323 EMGKEDLHTSEGV
+323 EMGKENLHTSEGI
-336 ERMVTVDYSLLGWIE
+336 EKMVTVEYSLLGWID

>member
-16 MPACVT
+16 MPAYIT
-22 EINHRIECNPY
+22 EIKHRAECNPY
-33 NEDNKLPIFV
+33 NNDNKLPIFV

-48 VIDLDNAKVF
+48 VIDLNNAKIF
-58 TFNKLNVIIPR
+58 AFNKLNVVIPR

-80 EEYFIAVGLNEFE
+80 EEYFIAVGLDEFE
-93 NTILTL
+93 NKILTL
-99 NLENRK
+99 NLEDRK
-105 PIKICVDI
+105 PIKICVDV
-113 ANGHMKKLIDLCRY
+113 ANGHMKKLIDLCAY

-132 GNKMIIMA
+132 GNKIIIMA

-145 PLTYYDYAY
+145 PLVYYDYAY
-154 AGIDYIRLSIGSGN
+154 TGIDYIRLSIGSGS

-183 SLIDECISIRK
+183 SLIDECVSIKK
-194 NVERDKYNYKSTP
+194 NVERDRRNYKSIP

-238 AQCEEACGEILQ
+238 AQCEEACGEKLQ
-250 KFLYSDGNYEYL
+250 KFLYSDGTYKYL

-268 KAKAYIERANYFL
+268 KAKAYIDKANSFSNVL
-281 NSSMLKQSAKTSANQ
+281 STKIDINKTSE
-296 TIKPYPIQ
+296 PYPIR
-304 ALNGKY
+304 AFNEIY
-310 RKYYGM
+310 RNYYGM

-323 EMGKEDLHTSEGV
+323 EMGKENLHTSEGI
-336 ERMVTVDYSLLGWIE
+336 EKMVTVEYSLLGWID

-362 YCNATTLDAFKTA
+362 YCNVTTLDAFKTA

>member
-22 EINHRIECNPY
+22 EINHRAECNPY
-33 NEDNKLPIFV
+33 NDNNKLPIFV

-48 VIDLDNAKVF
+48 VIDLNNAKIF
-58 TFNKLNVIIPR
+58 EFNKLNVVIPR
-69 TINLEDRLNVC
+69 TIDLEDRLNVC

-99 NLENRK
+99 NLEDRK
-105 PIKICVDI
+105 PIKICVDV
-113 ANGHMKKLIDLCRY
+113 ANGHMKKLIDLCKY

-132 GNKMIIMA
+132 RNKIIIMA

-145 PLTYYDYAY
+145 PLVYYDYAY
-154 AGIDYIRLSIGSGN
+154 AGIDYIRLSIGSGS

-183 SLIDECISIRK
+183 SLIDECVSIK
-194 NVERDKYNYKSTP
+194 KIVERDRNNYKSVP

-238 AQCEEACGEILQ
+238 AQCEEACGEKLQ
-250 KFLYSDGNYEYL
+250 KFLYSDGTYKYL

-268 KAKAYIERANYFL
+268 KAKEYMNKANYFSNAL
-281 NSSMLKQSAKTSANQ
+281 SAKIDINKTSE
-296 TIKPYPIQ
+296 PYPITVF
-304 ALNGKY
+304 NEIY
-310 RKYYGM
+310 RNYYGM

-323 EMGKEDLHTSEGV
+323 EMGKENLHTSEGIEKMVAV
-336 ERMVTVDYSLLGWIE
+336 EYSLLGWID

>member
-16 MPACVT
+16 MPTHIT
-22 EINHRIECNPY
+22 EINHRTECNPY
-33 NEDNKLPIFV
+33 NDDNKLPIFV

-48 VIDLDNAKVF
+48 VIDLNNAKIF
-58 TFNKLNVIIPR
+58 AFNKLNVVIPR
-69 TINLEDRLNVC
+69 TIDLEDRLNVC

-113 ANGHMKKLIDLCRY
+113 ANGHMKKLIDLCTY

-132 GNKMIIMA
+132 GNKIIIMA

-145 PLTYYDYAY
+145 PLVYYDYAY
-154 AGIDYIRLSIGSGN
+154 AGIDYIRLSIGSGS

-183 SLIDECISIRK
+183 SLIDECVSIK
-194 NVERDKYNYKSTP
+194 KIVERDRRNYKSIP

-238 AQCEEACGEILQ
+238 AQCEEACGEKLQ
-250 KFLYSDGNYEYL
+250 KFLYSDGTYKYL
-262 NYYDAI
+262 NHYDAI
-268 KAKAYIERANYFL
+268 NAKAYIDKKN
-281 NSSMLKQSAKTSANQ
+281 NSSNILSTTTYINKTSE
-296 TIKPYPIQ
+296 PYPIT
-304 ALNGKY
+304 AFNEIY
-310 RKYYGM
+310 RNYYGM

-323 EMGKEDLHTSEGV
+323 EMGKENLHTSEGI
-336 ERMVTVDYSLLGWIE
+336 EKMVTVEYSLLGWID

>member
-22 EINHRIECNPY
+22 EINHRAECNPY
-33 NEDNKLPIFV
+33 NDNNKLPIFV

-48 VIDLDNAKVF
+48 VIDLNNAKIF
-58 TFNKLNVIIPR
+58 AFNKLNVVIPR
-69 TINLEDRLNVC
+69 TIDLEDRLNVC

-99 NLENRK
+99 NLEDRK
-105 PIKICVDI
+105 PIKICVDV
-113 ANGHMKKLIDLCRY
+113 ANGHMKKLIDLCKY

-132 GNKMIIMA
+132 RNKIIIMA

-145 PLTYYDYAY
+145 PLVYYDYAY
-154 AGIDYIRLSIGSGN
+154 AGIDYIRLSIGSGS

-183 SLIDECISIRK
+183 SLIDECVSIK
-194 NVERDKYNYKSTP
+194 KIVERDRNNYKSVP

-238 AQCEEACGEILQ
+238 AQCEEACGEKLQ
-250 KFLYSDGNYEYL
+250 KFLYSDGTYKYL
-262 NYYDAI
+262 NHYDAI
-268 KAKAYIERANYFL
+268 KAKEYMNKANYFSNAL
-281 NSSMLKQSAKTSANQ
+281 SAKIDINKTSE
-296 TIKPYPIQ
+296 PYPIT
-304 ALNGKY
+304 AFNEIY
-310 RKYYGM
+310 RNYYGM

-323 EMGKEDLHTSEGV
+323 EMGKENLHTSEGI
-336 ERMVTVDYSLLGWIE
+336 EKMVTVEYSLLGWID

>member
-22 EINHRIECNPY
+22 EINHRAECNPY
-33 NEDNKLPIFV
+33 DNNNKLPIFV

-48 VIDLDNAKVF
+48 VIDLNNAKIF
-58 TFNKLNVIIPR
+58 AFNKLNVIIPR

-80 EEYFIAVGLNEFE
+80 EEYFIAVGLDEFE
-93 NTILTL
+93 NKIFTL
-99 NLENRK
+99 NLEDRK
-105 PIKICVDI
+105 PIKICVDV
-113 ANGHMKKLIDLCRY
+113 ANGHMKKLIDLCTY

-132 GNKMIIMA
+132 GNKIIIMA

-145 PLTYYDYAY
+145 PLVYYDYAY
-154 AGIDYIRLSIGSGN
+154 AGIDYIRLSIGSGS

-183 SLIDECISIRK
+183 SLIDECVSIK
-194 NVERDKYNYKSTP
+194 KIVERDRNNYKSVP

-238 AQCEEACGEILQ
+238 AQCEEACGEKLQ
-250 KFLYSDGNYEYL
+250 KFLYSDGTYKYL
-262 NYYDAI
+262 NHYDAI
-268 KAKAYIERANYFL
+268 KAKEYMNKANYFSNAL
-281 NSSMLKQSAKTSANQ
+281 SAKIDINKTSE
-296 TIKPYPIQ
+296 PYPIT
-304 ALNGKY
+304 AFNEIY
-310 RKYYGM
+310 RNYYGM

-323 EMGKEDLHTSEGV
+323 EMGKENLHTSEGI
-336 ERMVTVDYSLLGWIE
+336 EKMVTVEYSLLGWID

-362 YCNATTLDAFKTA
+362 YCNATTLVAFKTA

>member
-22 EINHRIECNPY
+22 EINHRAECNPY
-33 NEDNKLPIFV
+33 NDNNKLPIFV

-48 VIDLDNAKVF
+48 VIDLNNAKIF
-58 TFNKLNVIIPR
+58 EFNKLNVVIPR
-69 TINLEDRLNVC
+69 TIDLEDRLNVC

-105 PIKICVDI
+105 PIKICVDV
-113 ANGHMKKLIDLCRY
+113 ANGHMKKLIDLCKY

-132 GNKMIIMA
+132 RNKIIIMA

-145 PLTYYDYAY
+145 PLVYYDYAY
-154 AGIDYIRLSIGSGN
+154 AGIDYIRLSIGSGS

-183 SLIDECISIRK
+183 SLIDECVSIK
-194 NVERDKYNYKSTP
+194 KIVERDKNNYKSVP

-238 AQCEEACGEILQ
+238 AQCEEACGEKLQ
-250 KFLYSDGNYEYL
+250 KFLYSDGTYKYL

-268 KAKAYIERANYFL
+268 KAKEYMNKANYFSNAL
-281 NSSMLKQSAKTSANQ
+281 SAKIDINKTSE
-296 TIKPYPIQ
+296 PYPIT
-304 ALNGKY
+304 AFNEIY
-310 RKYYGM
+310 RNYYGM

-323 EMGKEDLHTSEGV
+323 EMGKENLHTSEGI
-336 ERMVTVDYSLLGWIE
+336 EKMVTVEYSLLGWID

>member
-16 MPACVT
+16 MPTYVT
-22 EINHRIECNPY
+22 EIDYRVECNPY
-33 NEDNKLPIFV
+33 NDDNKLPIFV

-48 VIDLDNAKVF
+48 VIDLNNAKVF
-58 TFNKLNVIIPR
+58 AFNKLNVIIPR
-69 TINLEDRLNVC
+69 TISLEDRLNVC

-113 ANGHMKKLIDLCRY
+113 ANGHMKKLIDLCKY

-132 GNKMIIMA
+132 ENKIIIMA

-173 ANAAIYTPMA
+173 ANTAIYTPMA
-183 SLIDECISIRK
+183 SLIDECVSIKK
-194 NVERDKYNYKSTP
+194 NVERDKCNYKSVP

-238 AQCEEACGEILQ
+238 AQCEEACGEKLQ
-250 KFLYSDGNYEYL
+250 KFLYSDATYKYL

-268 KAKAYIERANYFL
+268 KAKAYIDRANCFSNL
-281 NSSMLKQSAKTSANQ
+281 FTAKQSVKTIVDEMSE
-296 TIKPYPIQ
+296 PYPIK
-304 ALNGKY
+304 AFNETY
-310 RKYYGM
+310 RIYYGM
-316 STKKAQK
+316 STKRAQK
-323 EMGKEDLHTSEGV
+323 EMGKENLHTSEGI
-336 ERMVTVDYSLLGWIE
+336 ERLVTVEYSLLGWID

-362 YCNATTLDAFKTA
+362 YCNATTLDTFKTA

>member
-22 EINHRIECNPY
+22 EINHRAECNPY
-33 NEDNKLPIFV
+33 NDNNKLPIFV

-48 VIDLDNAKVF
+48 VIDLNNAKIF
-58 TFNKLNVIIPR
+58 EFNKLNVVIPR
-69 TINLEDRLNVC
+69 TIDLEDRLNVC

-105 PIKICVDI
+105 PIKICVDV
-113 ANGHMKKLIDLCRY
+113 ANGHMKKLIDLCKY

-132 GNKMIIMA
+132 RNKIIIMA

-145 PLTYYDYAY
+145 PLVYYDYAY
-154 AGIDYIRLSIGSGN
+154 AGIDYIRLSIGSGS

-183 SLIDECISIRK
+183 SLIDECVSIK
-194 NVERDKYNYKSTP
+194 KIVERDRNNYKTVT

-238 AQCEEACGEILQ
+238 AQCEEACGEKLQ
-250 KFLYSDGNYEYL
+250 KFLYSDGTYKYL
-262 NYYDAI
+262 NHYDAI
-268 KAKAYIERANYFL
+268 KAKEYMNKANYFSNAL
-281 NSSMLKQSAKTSANQ
+281 SAKIDINKTSE
-296 TIKPYPIQ
+296 PYPIT
-304 ALNGKY
+304 AFNEIY
-310 RKYYGM
+310 RNYYGM

-323 EMGKEDLHTSEGV
+323 EMGKENLHTSEGI
-336 ERMVTVDYSLLGWIE
+336 EKMVTVEYSLLGWID